1 MIRILIGH
9 NFSSCDIRYSEGVQS
24 LNWAKIMKTI
34 VDDSETFF
42 ETGGWSF
49 LDPESDAENVDD
61 SDEDEED
68 EVYKVVFSRLC
79 LIGCKFIF
87 FSLAAHR

>member
-1 MIRILIGH
+1 M
-9 NFSSCDIRYSEGVQS
+9 QS

-49 LDPESDAENVDD
+49 LDPESDAENNDE

-68 EVYKVVFSRLC
+68 EVYAVINISRHWSTV
-79 LIGCKFIF
+79 G
-87 FSLAAHR
+87 

>member
-1 MIRILIGH
+1 
-9 NFSSCDIRYSEGVQS
+9 VQS

-68 EVYKVVFSRLC
+68 EVYKVVISSHC
-79 LIGCKFIF
+79 LIVC
-87 FSLAAHR
+87 

>member
-1 MIRILIGH
+1 MAQVIYLYFDPIWFLTFYD
-9 NFSSCDIRYSEGVQS
+9 FSSCDIRYSEGVQS

-49 LDPESDAENVDD
+49 LDPESDAEKVDD

-68 EVYKVVFSRLC
+68 EVYKVVNSKHFLMVC
-79 LIGCKFIF
+79 
-87 FSLAAHR
+87 

>member
-1 MIRILIGH
+1 M
-9 NFSSCDIRYSEGVQS
+9 QS

-49 LDPESDAENVDD
+49 LDPESDAEKVDD

-68 EVYKVVFSRLC
+68 EVYRVVSYL
-79 LIGCKFIF
+79 
-87 FSLAAHR
+87 